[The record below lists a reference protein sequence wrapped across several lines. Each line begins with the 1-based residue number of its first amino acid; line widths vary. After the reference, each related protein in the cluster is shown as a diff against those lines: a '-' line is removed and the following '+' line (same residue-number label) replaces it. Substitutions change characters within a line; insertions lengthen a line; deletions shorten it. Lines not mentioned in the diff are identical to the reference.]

1 MKLWNEIA
9 IAGIAF
15 TALEWIA
22 DVAWHEARRKATP
35 RASDSARSS
44 DVAAGQLTGRQ
55 IDVKVTHITSEIPW
69 FVCSQGL
76 STQRVNVA
84 CLQTTIAGTGF
95 IDSMNGERQCL

>member
-44 DVAAGQLTGRQ
+44 
-55 IDVKVTHITSEIPW
+55 DVKVTHITSEIPW